1 MLQCNID
8 IVIRYQERDMSEYGD
23 IFDYQLSATA
33 FEWLNLGFMAAYGLF
48 VLCLAALPAGSAS
61 GRPRFRRV
69 GAS

>member
-1 MLQCNID
+1 
-8 IVIRYQERDMSEYGD
+8 MSEYGD

-48 VLCLAALPAGSAS
+48 VLCLAALPS

-69 GAS
+69 VAS